1 MSANMKPVVYRGEV
15 VEGYFVNSNGDIYS
29 NKRGATIKLKLSD
42 GDKYNPY
49 PKYGLTHKGKRI
61 TVTAHRLVAETY
73 HKKPIPNILTDE
85 QWETIPKKVR
95 GIVLDYMQHADRY
108 QVNHIEHNIL
118 NFHPSNLEWVT
129 ISQNQQAFQNFRK
142 NSLHS

>member
-1 MSANMKPVVYRGEV
+1 MAKMKPVVYRGEV
-15 VEGYFVNSNGDIYS
+15 VNGYFVNSNGDIYS
-29 NKRGATIKLKLSD
+29 NKRGYTIKLKLSA

-49 PKYGLTHKGKRI
+49 PKYRLMHKGKSI

-73 HKKPIPNILTDE
+73 HEKPIPSILTDE
-85 QWETIPKKVR
+85 QWETIPEKVR
-95 GIVLDYMQHADRY
+95 GIVLDYLQHADRY
-108 QVNHIEHNIL
+108 QVNHIDHNIN